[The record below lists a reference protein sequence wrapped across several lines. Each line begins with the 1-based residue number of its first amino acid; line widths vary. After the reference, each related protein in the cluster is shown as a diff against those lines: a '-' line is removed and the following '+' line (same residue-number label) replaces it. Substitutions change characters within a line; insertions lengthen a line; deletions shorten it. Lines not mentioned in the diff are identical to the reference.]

1 VAWIKWQSGDK
12 KQAVLDLAAVLRNA
26 PGYAWGWNLL
36 LEWLEEDHYWE
47 LCRELFETVPAQMLT
62 DLGFRQKRRS
72 LLDRNK
78 ADSSSSSAEWDEL
91 LADFPEE
98 VSLHLERFDS
108 LRGAGKAAEAAV
120 VLRRVLP
127 IGEDN
132 VYLQARLVGVE
143 CAEKKLTEA
152 MEHALDVCFAGAE
165 QSPWPVNRVWAEMKT
180 VGMERE
186 LSERLFA
193 KFQEGGHPTRRALVQ
208 YAEYILG
215 QQGLSGLPKWIR
227 HSGLNFATRQ
237 IGKLMRLVEQSGWIE
252 GATVADLLSQLN
264 KNGYSDLAL
273 ACWNRMR
280 VNGLESNTDAWA
292 QAGRALVNLR
302 KHKAARE
309 LMRDWRTRKGVGMWV
324 LTNYI
329 ACCSRIRRDELN
341 EVIGACRDALALLP
355 HDHCA
360 RFMAY
365 MEAEALALA
374 GDKHGLMNAW
384 IEYSRFFEGMPDKSE
399 FFPQGQRYLI
409 HELPD
414 AVQLH
419 KDGKNLSYSMLLWKM
434 RWQRLWG
441 QQLRVNGR
449 RIFVLLL
456 RIAVLLWLIGMAL
469 APLFK

>member
-1 VAWIKWQSGDK
+1 
-12 KQAVLDLAAVLRNA
+12 
-26 PGYAWGWNLL
+26 
-36 LEWLEEDHYWE
+36 
-47 LCRELFETVPAQMLT
+47 
-62 DLGFRQKRRS
+62 
-72 LLDRNK
+72 
-78 ADSSSSSAEWDEL
+78 
-91 LADFPEE
+91 
-98 VSLHLERFDS
+98 
-108 LRGAGKAAEAAV
+108 
-120 VLRRVLP
+120 
-127 IGEDN
+127 
-132 VYLQARLVGVE
+132 
-143 CAEKKLTEA
+143 
-152 MEHALDVCFAGAE
+152 
-165 QSPWPVNRVWAEMKT
+165 
-180 VGMERE
+180 
-186 LSERLFA
+186 
-193 KFQEGGHPTRRALVQ
+193 
-208 YAEYILG
+208 
-215 QQGLSGLPKWIR
+215 
-227 HSGLNFATRQ
+227 
-237 IGKLMRLVEQSGWIE
+237 VEQSGWIE
-252 GATVADLLSQLN
+252 GATIADLLSQLN
-264 KNGYSDLAL
+264 KSGYSELAL

-280 VNGLESNTDAWA
+280 ANGLESNTDAWA

-329 ACCSRIRRDELN
+329 ACCSRIRRDQLN
-341 EVIGACRDALALLP
+341 EVIGTCRDALALLP

-365 MEAEALALA
+365 MEAEALVLA
-374 GDKHGLMNAW
+374 GDKHGLMTAW
-384 IEYSRFFEGMPDKSE
+384 IKYSRFFEGMPDKSE